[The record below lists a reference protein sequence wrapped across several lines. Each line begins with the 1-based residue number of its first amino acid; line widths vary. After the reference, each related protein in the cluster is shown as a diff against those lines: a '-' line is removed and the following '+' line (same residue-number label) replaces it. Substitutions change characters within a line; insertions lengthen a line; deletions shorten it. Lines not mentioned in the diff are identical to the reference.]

1 MRRVAADSASLC
13 LCDVATGAVTVLV
26 ADGDATSP
34 RVAPAQDCILFGLAE
49 PAAGRATHR
58 LARHQLADGTT
69 ALLWPDE
76 RWRLVGLDLLPTLPA
91 LPAAAAPTRLDVT
104 AAQVQVATAS
114 SALGDRAALRD
125 ADGDEYLLTT
135 ATIDGREI
143 AGINVRFDL
152 PVAAAADALAL
163 RVRIRLRSSRADGD
177 AILRTS
183 FYNPVDERFDTVVER
198 PASTSA
204 IELAFAS
211 ASLRHVTAQRQ
222 VRVTAIADLP
232 AGPRAE
238 LRVDLVE
245 VVLVARAN

>member
-1 MRRVAADSASLC
+1 VRRVAADSASLC

-114 SALGDRAALRD
+114 SALGDP
-125 ADGDEYLLTT
+125 DGDEYLLTT

-198 PASTSA
+198 PANTSA